1 MDIAKS
7 NKLDFIS
14 EEIKRT
20 RVKAALVN
28 LYIGDALSMP
38 VHWFYN
44 PVDILKAFPPNGI
57 TKMQAAPQY
66 HPSSIMN
73 LHSTTSGGRKSKK
86 TLRNMKL

>member
-1 MDIAKS
+1 MDITKS

-14 EEIKRT
+14 KEIKRT

-57 TKMQAAPQY
+57 TKMQAAPQS
-66 HPSSIMN
+66 HPTSIM
-73 LHSTTSGGRKSKK
+73 
-86 TLRNMKL
+86 

>member
-44 PVDILKAFPPNGI
+44 PVDILKAFAPHGI
-57 TKMQAAPQY
+57 TKIQPAPQ
-66 HPSSIMN
+66 
-73 LHSTTSGGRKSKK
+73 
-86 TLRNMKL
+86 

>member
-1 MDIAKS
+1 MNTSKT

-14 EEIKRT
+14 EEIKHS

-44 PVDILKAFPPNGI
+44 PVDILKAFPPHGI
-57 TKMQAAPQY
+57 TKML
-66 HPSSIMN
+66 SSK
-73 LHSTTSGGRKSKK
+73 LYYEF
-86 TLRNMKL
+86 TLNYKWW